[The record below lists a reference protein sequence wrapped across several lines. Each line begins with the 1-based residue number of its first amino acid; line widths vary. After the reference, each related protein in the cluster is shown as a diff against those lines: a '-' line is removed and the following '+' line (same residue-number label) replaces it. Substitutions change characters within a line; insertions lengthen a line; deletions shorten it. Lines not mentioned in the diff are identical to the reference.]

1 MGKTEREMGMRIGTY
16 AFNPPITFSTW
27 SLSLSIPP
35 TALSP
40 KMPSCLLTVVA
51 KVGFSPTLVE
61 ERRSFSM
68 CQLKPQAKSSRLKC
82 S

>member
-1 MGKTEREMGMRIGTY
+1 MGWAGMEWGRGRGMKTY

-61 ERRSFSM
+61 ERRLSAIVKFGVIIG
-68 CQLKPQAKSSRLKC
+68 CLFG
-82 S
+82 

>member
-1 MGKTEREMGMRIGTY
+1 MAVVGEWVGMGWAGMEWGRGRGMKTY
-16 AFNPPITFSTW
+16 AFNPPITLSTW

-61 ERRSFSM
+61 ERRSVSM
-68 CQLKPQAKSSRLKC
+68 SVGN
-82 S
+82 